1 MFVIIDIVL
10 AMVME
15 LEKYSLNQL
24 TIPLS
29 IFLFSL
35 LYFKRDALFSVPKP
49 AVAST
54 LSLLLPGFGHIYLG
68 YIKTGIVIY
77 LGWIVG
83 CYLFLSQETAIIFL
97 FLVSGFPI
105 LDGRL
110 VFKAPNFKVARYRK
124 SLEQRLTVAK
134 YNMLKFELDKG
145 FMPAVDTNVMMHEP
159 LVLITI
165 HRDTDSKL
173 YVSKKVINELDGL
186 KNNKKRETRE
196 RAQLAFDIIEL
207 FQKDGRLV
215 LVEIPSRNYR
225 EIWNLSGSSDD
236 IILSS
241 YLFEIDKKKLP
252 IAFYS
257 NDKGARITARNTGM
271 PLLRE
276 GLA

>member
-54 LSLLLPGFGHIYLG
+54 FITPSTRLWSYLPRVYQNGDRHLFRMDCRKL
-68 YIKTGIVIY
+68 
-77 LGWIVG
+77 
-83 CYLFLSQETAIIFL
+83 LFLSQETAIIFL
-97 FLVSGFPI
+97 FLISGFPI

-173 YVSKKVINELDGL
+173 YVSKKVIN
-186 KNNKKRETRE
+186 
-196 RAQLAFDIIEL
+196 
-207 FQKDGRLV
+207 
-215 LVEIPSRNYR
+215 S
-225 EIWNLSGSSDD
+225 
-236 IILSS
+236 
-241 YLFEIDKKKLP
+241 
-252 IAFYS
+252 
-257 NDKGARITARNTGM
+257 
-271 PLLRE
+271 
-276 GLA
+276 